1 MASTDLYLN
10 ELVYKSRANILQMLE
25 DRGFNV
31 SELRNY
37 DKAELTTLLERHQQ
51 NKFETAT
58 TLSPLDIKLSITDN
72 KHVGSQTI
80 IVKYR
85 LDDKFKKTDSL
96 VKQITGLFTDHKLNK
111 ETDSVIIL
119 NINRVLM
126 RPGAKDDPQINF
138 INSGALKGMFVQI
151 FGLENFLINVSK
163 HMFVPKH
170 TIMTP
175 TEVKELLETYNIS
188 LKHLPEILREDPQ
201 AKYIG
206 LRPKQVVKIYSYN
219 STTGI
224 GIYYRICVKEQTRD
238 N

>member
-31 SELRNY
+31 SDLRNY
-37 DKAELTTLLERHQQ
+37 DKGEMASLLERHQQ
-51 NKFETAT
+51 NKFESTT
-58 TLSPLDIKLSITDN
+58 TLSPLDIKITMTDN
-72 KHVGSQTI
+72 GQSQTI
-80 IVKYR
+80 IIKYR
-85 LDDKFKKTDSL
+85 LDDKFKKTDGII
-96 VKQITGLFTDHKLNK
+96 KQITGLFTDHNLNK
-111 ETDSVIIL
+111 ETDTVIIL

-126 RPGAKDDPQINF
+126 RPGVKDDPQVNF

-151 FGLENFLINVSK
+151 FGLENFLINVSN

-175 TEVKELLETYNIS
+175 SEVKELLETYNIS

-206 LRPKQVVKIYSYN
+206 LRPKQVVKIDSYN
-219 STTGI
+219 STTGVA
-224 GIYYRICVKEQTRD
+224 IYYRICVKEQSRES
-238 N
+238 